1 MNEQVLAFF
10 SQYGAPALFGIVAI
24 ASVGVPLPVTLLLV
38 ITGSMAAQ
46 GTLRTGSAIAIATAA
61 SVAGDQLGFA
71 IGRWGSKALI
81 GRFKGLLGH
90 AEHLRR
96 LEKKAKEWGGAGV
109 FLSRWL
115 VTPLGPWINFAS
127 GAGDYPWLQFT
138 LWDLLGEALFAT
150 IYIGLGRIF
159 SDHVQEIG
167 SVLGDLTWAIVGI
180 LAAALLGWKL
190 FQNPAST
197 QPVSTASESGESV
210 IR

>member
-81 GRFKGLLGH
+81 GRFKGLLGR
-90 AEHLRR
+90 AEQIRHW
-96 LEKKAKEWGGAGV
+96 ENKANQWGAAGV

-127 GAGDYPWLQFT
+127 GAGDYPWLRFT

-159 SDHVQEIG
+159 SDRVQEIG

-190 FQNPAST
+190 LHNSVDTEPAN
-197 QPVSTASESGESV
+197 SELNAGKL
-210 IR
+210 